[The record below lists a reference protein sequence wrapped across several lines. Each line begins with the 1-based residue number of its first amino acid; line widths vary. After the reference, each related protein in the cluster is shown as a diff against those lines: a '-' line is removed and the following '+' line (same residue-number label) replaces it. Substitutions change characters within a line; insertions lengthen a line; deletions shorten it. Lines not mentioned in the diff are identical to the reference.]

1 MSVKDA
7 RIGFVIKMHIQSKKK
22 KQKNILDLP
31 SGEGNNK
38 CVHTVHVRTAACPL
52 LQPLSAAGDRKDDV
66 ISQLG

>member
-7 RIGFVIKMHIQSKKK
+7 RIGFVIKMHIQSKKT
-22 KQKNILDLP
+22 QKNILDLP

-38 CVHTVHVRTAACPL
+38 CVHTVPVRTAACPL